1 MFLRPAKKHATNK
14 NCFGVRGKIQM
25 SKRKETGEGV
35 EKKKILRPDSVAYFK
50 ESLQQAPERLKLLED
65 RIIPMLQKCF
75 PDIKVEGVK
84 HELVWGLHE
93 MVHTEDGT
101 RYTPTEYR
109 SRGIN
114 ILEIPSLSNGIV
126 VMVDVLNDEFVVID
140 NDEPI
145 DDGEFNRLTSE
156 DYAADH
162 IYDVVCRILEADEDE
177 DEEEPQAKEP
187 VSGSDK

>member
-1 MFLRPAKKHATNK
+1 MIFAAGKTKTHAIRKKH
-14 NCFGVRGKIQM
+14 FGVRKIQM
-25 SKRKETGEGV
+25 SKRKETEEGV
-35 EKKKILRPDSVAYFK
+35 EKKKILRLDSVEYFK
-50 ESLQQAPERLKLLED
+50 ESLQQAPERLKLLGD

-84 HELVWGLHE
+84 HDLVWGLHE

-114 ILEIPSLSNGIV
+114 ILEIPTLNNGIV

-162 IYDVVCRILEADEDE
+162 IYDVVCRILKDDEDE
-177 DEEEPQAKEP
+177 QEPQDKEP
-187 VSGSDK
+187 VSVSDK

>member
-1 MFLRPAKKHATNK
+1 
-14 NCFGVRGKIQM
+14 M
-25 SKRKETGEGV
+25 SKRKETEEGV
-35 EKKKILRPDSVAYFK
+35 EKKKILRLDSVEYFK
-50 ESLQQAPERLKLLED
+50 ESLQQAPERLKLLGD

-84 HELVWGLHE
+84 HDLVWGLHE

-114 ILEIPSLSNGIV
+114 ILEIPTLNNGIV

-177 DEEEPQAKEP
+177 QEPQDKEP
-187 VSGSDK
+187 VSVSDK